1 MRCNKA
7 LIRKCQSVFDGSE
20 ASVDQFVV
28 DIATVNIVN
37 VVIVGSI
44 KAIVVG
50 KIFVFDNFKLL
61 ANNPRDFLVKQGAL
75 KSIVSTTT

>member
-1 MRCNKA
+1 MSICF
-7 LIRKCQSVFDGSE
+7 FDGGSE

-37 VVIVGSI
+37 VVNVVIVVIVGSI
-44 KAIVVG
+44 KAIVVRI
-50 KIFVFDNFKLL
+50 IFVFDNFKLL
-61 ANNPRDFLVKQGAL
+61 ANNPRDFLVKQRAL